1 MIILCNYL
9 YQLKNIKISYFLS
22 LIGEKIPRFPEYNM
36 RIFDRQQDER
46 KIMVSSEKNSGK
58 HWVTKKAARKIMG
71 YNEGN
76 KENIR

>member
-1 MIILCNYL
+1 
-9 YQLKNIKISYFLS
+9 
-22 LIGEKIPRFPEYNM
+22 
-36 RIFDRQQDER
+36 
-46 KIMVSSEKNSGK
+46 MVSSEKNSGK